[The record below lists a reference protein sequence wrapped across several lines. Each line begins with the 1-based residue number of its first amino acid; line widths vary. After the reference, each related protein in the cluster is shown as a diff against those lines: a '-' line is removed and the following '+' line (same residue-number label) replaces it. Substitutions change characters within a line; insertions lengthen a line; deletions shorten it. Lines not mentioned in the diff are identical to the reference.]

1 MDVSE
6 KRPHVVT
13 GNTPNKPRGKRIRD
27 DNGALS
33 SEVVQQSPAR
43 RTLAFHMVRTGL
55 EYSLKNC

>member
-27 DNGALS
+27 DNGAGS
-33 SEVVQQSPAR
+33 SEGYNRV
-43 RTLAFHMVRTGL
+43 LCGEH
-55 EYSLKNC
+55 